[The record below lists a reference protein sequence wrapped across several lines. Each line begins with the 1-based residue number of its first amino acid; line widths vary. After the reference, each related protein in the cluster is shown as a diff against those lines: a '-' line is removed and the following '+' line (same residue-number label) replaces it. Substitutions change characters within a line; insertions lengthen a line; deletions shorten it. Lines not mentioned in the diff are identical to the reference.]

1 MIARHCAETERKMA
15 KELKKRSEVAKETS
29 WATEDLY
36 ASDELWQQ
44 DFEKAK
50 AMAEQGVVYKG
61 HLGDSAQTLYDY
73 FTKMDEMN
81 ILLDRLFNYAK
92 RKNDEDTSNST
103 YQAMNAQLMSWY
115 SEFVAMYAFFTPEL
129 VQIPEQTLE
138 KYYDELSELRLYKRA
153 IDEVLRKKQHTL
165 SEAEERILAAVG
177 EITGVPSET
186 FSVFNNA
193 DLKFPVVPDGEGGE
207 VRLTHGNYIHL
218 VENENRDVR
227 KAAFEALYSVYEQ
240 FKNTSASMLSGHIKG
255 LMLNARQHKY
265 NSTMEAALEQNEISV
280 SVYKNLIQ
288 TVHDNMDLMYR
299 YVRLRKKMLGVEELH
314 MYDLYTPIVTGVD
327 MKIPFDEAKKIV
339 YDALA
344 PMGEE
349 YRSHLQDGFE
359 HRWIDVYENVGKRSG
374 AYSAGAKVHPYVL
387 LNYADN
393 LDSVFTLAHEMGHA
407 LHSWYSNHNQPTV
420 YSDYRIF
427 VAEVASTCNEALL
440 MQHLLKTTTDKK
452 ERAYLINHAMEG
464 FRGTLFRQT
473 MFAEFEMRINEM
485 AEQGM
490 ALTADALCR
499 LYHEMNELYYGKDII
514 IDSQIDVEWARIP
527 HFYYNF
533 YVYQYATGYSAA
545 MALSAKILSEG
556 ESAVKDYIRFLS
568 GGSSADPISLLKIAG
583 VDMSTPEPIDKALQ
597 VFRGYLEEMEK
608 LVEE

>member
-1 MIARHCAETERKMA
+1 MA
-15 KELKKRSEVAKETS
+15 KELKKRSEVAKEVS

-81 ILLDRLFNYAK
+81 ILLDRLFNYAE

-103 YQAMNAQLMSWY
+103 YQAMYAQLMSWY

-138 KYYDELSELRLYKRA
+138 KYYDELPELRLYKRE
-153 IDEVLRKKQHTL
+153 INEVLRKKQHTL
-165 SEAEERILAAVG
+165 SEAEERILAAAG
-177 EITGVPSET
+177 EIAGVPSET

-255 LMLNARQHKY
+255 LILNARQHKY

>member
-1 MIARHCAETERKMA
+1 MA
-15 KELKKRSEVAKETS
+15 KELKKRSEVAKEVS

-44 DFEKAK
+44 DFGKAK

-81 ILLDRLFNYAK
+81 ILLDRLFNYAE

-103 YQAMNAQLMSWY
+103 YQAMYAQLMSWY

-129 VQIPEQTLE
+129 VQIPEQALE
-138 KYYDELSELRLYKRA
+138 KYYDELPELRLYKRE
-153 IDEVLRKKQHTL
+153 INEVLRKKQHTL
-165 SEAEERILAAVG
+165 SEAEERILAAAG
-177 EITGVPSET
+177 EIAGVPSET

-193 DLKFPVVPDGEGGE
+193 DLRFPVVPDGEGDE

-218 VENENRDVR
+218 VENKNRDVR

-265 NSTMEAALEQNEISV
+265 NSTMEAALDQNEISV

-327 MKIPFDEAKKIV
+327 MKVPFDEAKKLV

-349 YRSHLQDGFE
+349 YRSHLKEGFE
-359 HRWIDVYENVGKRSG
+359 NRWIDVYENVGKRSG

-440 MQHLLKTTTDKK
+440 MQHLLKTTMDKK

-485 AEQGM
+485 AEKGM

-545 MALSAKILSEG
+545 MALSAKILTEG

-583 VDMSTPEPIDKALQ
+583 VDMSTPEPIEKALQ

-608 LVEE
+608 LAEE

>member
-597 VFRGYLEEMEK
+597 VFRGYLEGIEK
-608 LVEE
+608 RGEE